1 MFISANLQT
10 TNHYHWIHFRKMSK
24 KIIVYPV
31 LVGSICNVPFKRLN
45 QRDFIDLC
53 TTDYTINSRNSN
65 VGALM
70 EIRNDDRML
79 GNIDPDT
86 GCWAI

>member
-1 MFISANLQT
+1 
-10 TNHYHWIHFRKMSK
+10 MSK

-53 TTDYTINSRNSN
+53 TADYTINSRNSN

-70 EIRNDDRML
+70 EIRTDDRML

-86 GCWAI
+86 HFLFSNNRITSNYYNENELTRCQIT